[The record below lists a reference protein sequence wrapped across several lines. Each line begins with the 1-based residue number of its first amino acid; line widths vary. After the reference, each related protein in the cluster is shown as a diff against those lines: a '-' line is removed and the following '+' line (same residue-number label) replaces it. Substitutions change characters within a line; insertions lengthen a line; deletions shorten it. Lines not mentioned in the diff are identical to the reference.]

1 MCRMSAN
8 RTVRRNA
15 TAAVLLLAALS
26 ITGCA
31 AASAVAAPR
40 TPAAAPAAATPARTA
55 EPAWVGSPSPSPQAA
70 ERVVG
75 AATLGHDDVFA
86 GTAYAHDY
94 STLTVYATDLHSP
107 AVTALT
113 AALRGQPAAAQ
124 VRLQKVEHSM
134 AELNAGAAKI
144 DVHAI
149 AGWSSVGPDVEGNRL
164 RLGRDDMAGAGPAVG
179 TTIPL
184 SQLTGAHA
192 AGASDILVDVVRETG
207 DVSAAP
213 APAVGR

>member
-1 MCRMSAN
+1 MSAN

-31 AASAVAAPR
+31 ATSAVAAPR
-40 TPAAAPAAATPARTA
+40 TPAAAPAPGA
-55 EPAWVGSPSPSPQAA
+55 EPAWVGSPSPSLQAA

-113 AALRGQPAAAQ
+113 AALRGQPAAGQ
-124 VRLQKVEHSM
+124 VRLQEVEHSM
-134 AELNAGAAKI
+134 AELNAAAATI

-164 RLGRDDMAGAGPAVG
+164 RLGRDDTAGAGPAVG

-184 SQLTGAHA
+184 SQLTAAHA

>member
-1 MCRMSAN
+1 MSAN

-40 TPAAAPAAATPARTA
+40 TPAAATPAPAAERT
-55 EPAWVGSPSPSPQAA
+55 WVGSPSASLQAA

-94 STLTVYATDLHSP
+94 STLTVYATDLRSP

-113 AALRGQPAAAQ
+113 AALRGQPAAGQ
-124 VRLQKVEHSM
+124 VRLQEVEHSM
-134 AELNAGAAKI
+134 AELNAAAATI
-144 DVHAI
+144 DLQAI

-164 RLGRDDMAGAGPAVG
+164 RLGRDDAAGAGPAVG

-192 AGASDILVDVVRETG
+192 TGASDILVGVVRETG